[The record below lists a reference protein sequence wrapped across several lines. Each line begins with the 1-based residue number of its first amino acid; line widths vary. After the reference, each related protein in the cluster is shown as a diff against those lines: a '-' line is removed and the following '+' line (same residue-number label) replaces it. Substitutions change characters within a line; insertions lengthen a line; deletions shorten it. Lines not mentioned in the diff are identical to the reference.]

1 MNQILDIIIEIVALA
16 LSTAILC
23 LFKVGF
29 QYVMSKTK
37 SEKINMALQELQ
49 CVLEDGIGYVEQT
62 MVRVYKEQD
71 CWDTEM
77 QKAALGECIDYVKNN
92 LTDTTLK
99 LLAGDKENIE
109 DWRKAKI
116 EAQIQFQ
123 KIR

>member
-29 QYVMSKTK
+29 QYVMSMTK
-37 SEKINMALQELQ
+37 SEKVNLALQELQ

-71 CWDTEM
+71 CWNAEM
-77 QKAALGECIDYVKNN
+77 QKVALCECINYVKNN

-109 DWRKAKI
+109 DWIKAKI

>member
-16 LSTAILC
+16 LSTAIIC

-29 QYVMSKTK
+29 QYVMTKTK
-37 SEKINMALQELQ
+37 SEKVHLALQELQ

-62 MVRVYKEQD
+62 MVRVFKEQD
-71 CWDTEM
+71 CWNAEM
-77 QKAALGECIDYVKNN
+77 QKAALGECIDYVRNN

-109 DWRKAKI
+109 DWIRAKI
-116 EAQIQFQ
+116 EAQIQYQ